1 MYIFLAEHVHMI
13 EVTLTELRKD
23 LFKIIDRV
31 AETGEVLRVRRQGRV
46 IDLSPQTTDKP
57 AVELTPQQ
65 RWARFLERPERD
77 IGKPSDFESLENAGH
92 WEWSGEVEPN

>member
-1 MYIFLAEHVHMI
+1 MI